1 MKITVKKAYEYSSVK
16 IEHDSTTIDL
26 GMMDAGERDE
36 LSREFIEAMWAM
48 GPSGNDECVAWIL
61 EIIEACG
68 IELPNAAG
76 SYAPACSA
84 SVPEWVAKEIKE
96 TWRAAREAG
105 GEMQAFRIIE
115 RMVDRLGYGRIKNNP
130 SLVPNDGV
138 QGIQDLSG

>member
-68 IELPNAAG
+68 IELPNTAAHGRRSRTVQPLVGG
-76 SYAPACSA
+76 SGL
-84 SVPEWVAKEIKE
+84 E
-96 TWRAAREAG
+96 
-105 GEMQAFRIIE
+105 
-115 RMVDRLGYGRIKNNP
+115 VDH
-130 SLVPNDGV
+130 V
-138 QGIQDLSG
+138 